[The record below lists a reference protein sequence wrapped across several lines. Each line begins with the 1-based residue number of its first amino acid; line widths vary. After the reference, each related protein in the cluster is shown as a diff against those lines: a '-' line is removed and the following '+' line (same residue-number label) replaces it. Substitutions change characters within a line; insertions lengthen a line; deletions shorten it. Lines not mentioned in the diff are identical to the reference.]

1 MYGAMSFVDK
11 VSCGVALMLI
21 QSKMP
26 DLSRFQ
32 DDLPEDEEPLS
43 EPFFETVIVY
53 WCGGAAIFGVII
65 MAILW
70 PMKLG
75 QRLVILLFFIHIY

>member
-32 DDLPEDEEPLS
+32 DVLPEDETDELS

-75 QRLVILLFFIHIY
+75 QR